1 MTSLDSK
8 DGAGKTAMGNLR
20 RAMISE
26 TCNISNDIDEMR
38 SDLEIVD
45 LCDRGNNNN
54 NDNTNTSDHLDL
66 TDSLDNLD
74 LADITDISDRR
85 YRNDIC
91 YKTDRMYFNDNNDP
105 NDHCYCK

>member
-45 LCDRGNNNN
+45 LCDR
-54 NDNTNTSDHLDL
+54 
-66 TDSLDNLD
+66 
-74 LADITDISDRR
+74 
-85 YRNDIC
+85 
-91 YKTDRMYFNDNNDP
+91 
-105 NDHCYCK
+105 